1 MRTLFTAALFAALGA
16 FSLPAAQAQVAIGG
30 AMPEGGRSVA
40 VAGAGQTSL
49 GAEMGQKGLVVV
61 FWSVTCPWAKR
72 YEDRLLALAREY
84 GPAGVGFVAL
94 NPNGASTRGEGA
106 DAMSARAGE
115 LSYPFSFAQDAGG
128 AVAAAFGA
136 QRTPHV
142 YFFDGAGKLRYE
154 GAIDDSASDPAAVQA
169 AYLRDAMDRSIA
181 GLPIEVE
188 KTNAFGCTV
197 KTD

>member
-1 MRTLFTAALFAALGA
+1 MRALLTTAVFLLFATAG
-16 FSLPAAQAQVAIGG
+16 QAQISIGG
-30 AMPEGGRSVA
+30 AMPKGARSVA
-40 VAGAGQTSL
+40 VAGGGQTSL
-49 GAEMGQKGLVVV
+49 QAEMGSKGLVVA

-94 NPNGASTRGEGA
+94 NPNDASARGEGA
-106 DAMSARAGE
+106 DAMAARVGE
-115 LSYPFSFAQDAGG
+115 LSYPFPFAQDAGG

-136 QRTPHV
+136 QRTPHI
-142 YFFDGAGKLRYE
+142 YFFDASGTLRYE
-154 GAIDDSASDPAAVQA
+154 GAIDDSASDPAAVQK
-169 AYLRDAMDRSIA
+169 AYLREAMDRSIA

-197 KTD
+197 KAD

>member
-1 MRTLFTAALFAALGA
+1 MRAFSIALLSLLFAAAGE
-16 FSLPAAQAQVAIGG
+16 AQVAIGG
-30 AMPEGGRSVA
+30 SMPEAARSVA
-40 VAGAGQTSL
+40 VPGSGSTTLQ
-49 GAEMGQKGLVVV
+49 AEMGPKGLVVV

-94 NPNGASTRGEGA
+94 NPNGESARGEGA
-106 DAMSARAGE
+106 DAMAARAGE
-115 LSYPFSFAQDAGG
+115 LSYPFPFAQDAGG

-136 QRTPHV
+136 QRTPHL
-142 YFFDGAGKLRYE
+142 YFFDGAGTLRYE
-154 GAIDDSASDPAAVQA
+154 GAIDDSASDPAAVQK

>member
-1 MRTLFTAALFAALGA
+1 MRALSTALLFAALGLFNPDA
-16 FSLPAAQAQVAIGG
+16 RAQVAIGG
-30 AMPEGGRSVA
+30 ALPEGGRSVA
-40 VAGAGQTSL
+40 VAGGASTSL
-49 GAEMGQKGLVVV
+49 QAEMGPKGLAVV

-94 NPNGASTRGEGA
+94 NPNGASARGEGA
-106 DAMSARAGE
+106 DAMAARAGE
-115 LSYPFSFAQDAGG
+115 MSYPFPFAHDAGG
-128 AVAAAFGA
+128 QVAAAFGA

-142 YFFDGAGKLRYE
+142 YFFDAAGKLRYE

-197 KTD
+197 KAE